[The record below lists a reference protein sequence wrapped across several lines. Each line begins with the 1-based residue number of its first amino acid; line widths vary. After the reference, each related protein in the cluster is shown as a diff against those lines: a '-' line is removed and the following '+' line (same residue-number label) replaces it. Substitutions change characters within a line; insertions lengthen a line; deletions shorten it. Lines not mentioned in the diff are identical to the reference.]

1 MTRSGLIA
9 ALGLPAEAAVNQR
22 VPKKMLTESGAP
34 TPGDR
39 RLIENGVDE
48 LEWLAALKPTTI
60 GVAPYRDETREYLEI
75 VVLSL
80 KLRPQAKPDRV
91 EELVHRAV
99 PYPVVLITEL
109 PPLLSLSLA
118 HKRWSQSETGATV
131 LDGDIVRVRLDDVD
145 DQDLASTFMRGL
157 LLARQP
163 QDTLHALYQ
172 GWMDAILALEAA
184 QVTGQY
190 VILTSPE
197 RAARRR
203 EALQTCIRLQ
213 DQMMKLRSVAKR
225 EKQLPRLAALNIEL
239 KRLQEEYAAARE
251 QL

>member
-1 MTRSGLIA
+1 MTRSDLIA
-9 ALGLPAEAAVNQR
+9 ALGLPTGADVNQR
-22 VPKKMLTESGAP
+22 VPKKMLMESGAP

-39 RLIENGVDE
+39 RLIESGVEE

-60 GVAPYRDETREYLEI
+60 SVSPYRDETREYLEI
-75 VVLSL
+75 AVLSL
-80 KLRPQAKPDRV
+80 KLRAKAKPNRV

-99 PYPVVLITEL
+99 PYPVVLITEQ
-109 PPLLSLSLA
+109 PPLVSMSLA
-118 HKRWSQSETGATV
+118 YKRWSQGEAGATV
-131 LDGDIVRVRLDDVD
+131 LDGDIVRVRLDGLQ
-145 DQDLASTFMRGL
+145 DQDLADKFIRGL
-157 LLARQP
+157 FLARQP
-163 QDTLHALYQ
+163 QNTLYALYQ

-190 VILTSPE
+190 IVLTSPE

-213 DQMMKLRSVAKR
+213 DQMTKLRSTAKK
-225 EKQLPRLAALNIEL
+225 EKQLRRLTALNIEL
-239 KRLQEEYAAARE
+239 KRLQEAYAAARE

>member
-1 MTRSGLIA
+1 LTRSDLIA
-9 ALGLPAEAAVNQR
+9 ALGLPTGADVNQR
-22 VPKKMLTESGAP
+22 VPKKMLMESGAP

-39 RLIENGVDE
+39 RLIESGVEE

-60 GVAPYRDETREYLEI
+60 SVSPYRDETREYLEI
-75 VVLSL
+75 AVLSL
-80 KLRPQAKPDRV
+80 KLRAKAKPNRV

-99 PYPVVLITEL
+99 PYPVVLITEQL
-109 PPLLSLSLA
+109 PLVSMSLS

-131 LDGDIVRVRLDDVD
+131 LDGDIIQVRLDDVEN
-145 DQDLASTFMRGL
+145 QDLAGTFMRGL

-163 QDTLHALYQ
+163 QSTLYALYQ
-172 GWMDAILALEAA
+172 GWMDTILALEAA

-197 RAARRR
+197 RAARRG
-203 EALQTCIRLQ
+203 EALQTCIRLK
-213 DQMMKLRSVAKR
+213 DQMTKLRSSAKKER
-225 EKQLPRLAALNIEL
+225 QLPRLAALNIEL
-239 KRLQEEYAAARE
+239 KRLQEKYAAARE

>member
-1 MTRSGLIA
+1 LTRSDLIV
-9 ALGLPAEAAVNQR
+9 ALGLPIQAAVNQR
-22 VPKKMLTESGAP
+22 VPKKLLAESGAP

-39 RLIENGVDE
+39 RLVENGVEE

-60 GVAPYRDETREYLEI
+60 GVSSYRDAMREYLEI
-75 VVLSL
+75 AVLSL
-80 KLRPQAKPDRV
+80 KLRPKTKVDRV

-99 PYPVVLITEL
+99 PYPVVLITEQ
-109 PPLLSLSLA
+109 PPLLSMSLA

-131 LDGDIVRVRLDDVD
+131 LDGDIVRVRLDDVI
-145 DQDLASTFMRGL
+145 DQDLASMFMRGL
-157 LLARQP
+157 LLAGQP
-163 QDTLHALYQ
+163 QSTLYALYQ

-184 QVTGQY
+184 QVTGRY

-197 RAARRR
+197 RVVRRR

-213 DQMMKLRSVAKR
+213 DRMTKLRSAARK

-239 KRLQEEYAAARE
+239 KRLQEAYAAARE

>member
-1 MTRSGLIA
+1 LTRSDLIA
-9 ALGLPAEAAVNQR
+9 ALGLPTGADVNQR

-39 RLIENGVDE
+39 RLIENGVEE

-75 VVLSL
+75 ALLSL
-80 KLRPQAKPDRV
+80 KLRAKAKPDRV

-99 PYPVVLITEL
+99 PYPIVLITEQ
-109 PPLLSLSLA
+109 PPRLSMSLA
-118 HKRWSQSETGATV
+118 HKRWSQSETGVTV
-131 LDGDIVRVRLDDVD
+131 LDGDIVEVRLDSLQ
-145 DQDLASTFMRGL
+145 DQDIADGFIHGL
-157 LLARQP
+157 LLASQP
-163 QDTLHALYQ
+163 QSTLYALYQ
-172 GWMDAILALEAA
+172 GWMDTILALEAA
-184 QVTGQY
+184 QVTGRY

-197 RAARRR
+197 RTARRR

-213 DQMMKLRSVAKR
+213 DRMTKLRSAARR